1 MRFVKQDHTRRLIS
15 PQTLSHRT
23 GLRLFIVLF
32 TICIVAMAG
41 ETSAASSVAPRDLVL
56 SPTSETQG
64 VQDFT
69 IVANTST
76 VTIPNG
82 SGVDVD
88 LTVTSLNGFEGVVNI
103 QAYVVSAD
111 SQSSDGLYLFWDHS
125 SPRVRLTAG
134 GSSHASLAVDGYQSH
149 FHGMSQIWIEA
160 EGPCLIHR
168 ISLTVIQ
175 PPLPSSSTF
184 RISVEPTMLAIG
196 SGNSGSARVSV
207 TSLRGFS
214 GLVSIIAIGTNAS
227 LNPKSLVLPVGETEV
242 SQLTFQTPSNAC
254 PSAQDILIVA
264 TEGSTSQATTL
275 ALTTPTPSSSGG
287 TPSPAS
293 QLASLLQSLRANVL
307 LVFVAL
313 VAISGISATVALVR
327 VKRTKHE

>member
-1 MRFVKQDHTRRLIS
+1 MKRLIS
-15 PQTLSHRT
+15 HQALSHRT
-23 GLRLFIVLF
+23 GMRLFIVLF

-82 SGVDVD
+82 SGVDVN

-134 GSSHASLAVDGYQSH
+134 VSSHASLAVDGYQSH

-175 PPLPSSSTF
+175 PPLPNSSTF

-196 SGNSGSARVSV
+196 S
-207 TSLRGFS
+207 
-214 GLVSIIAIGTNAS
+214 NAS

-327 VKRTKHE
+327 VKRTKH